1 MGLHGHQALSVRQSV
16 LAEKIY
22 AVVVRL
28 LVVMGI
34 LNGVVV
40 TIVVRHMPA
49 VIVAIVM
56 RYMPVVVVAIVVR
69 DMLDAARAVNAI
81 HCVLVWS
88 NYRSVLLNH
97 YHKKLI

>member
-1 MGLHGHQALSVRQSV
+1 MWRLILGLHGHQALSVRQSV
-16 LAEKIY
+16 PAEKIY

-34 LNGVVV
+34 LNGVV
-40 TIVVRHMPA
+40 
-49 VIVAIVM
+49 VAIVM

-97 YHKKLI
+97 YHPILG